1 MEVYPGINSSVKPA
15 GSAGLPAKNTKNP
28 LSIFSLLCYIAFA
41 MPEENKTPQ
50 TQEIASVEEDSPPAT
65 AAGNTTTWQEIQQIK
80 KTVHGLLGDAALGNR
95 TGSLL
100 ASIESL
106 SSEMEQQISWSKD
119 SSQKTLEALKK
130 QVEEIESEW
139 KVISASIQ
147 AQYERLEAVLHSSPE
162 VMESS
167 ALQTLS
173 SRITHLETLISELVN
188 ESQSRAT
195 SRNFQIFIF
204 SMATLSGCLLLWS
217 ICLIF
222 DIL

>member
-1 MEVYPGINSSVKPA
+1 
-15 GSAGLPAKNTKNP
+15 
-28 LSIFSLLCYIAFA
+28 
-41 MPEENKTPQ
+41 MPRENKTPQ
-50 TQEIASVEEDSPPAT
+50 VQEISSAEETSPPAT
-65 AAGNTTTWQEIQQIK
+65 AAGNITTWQEIQQIK
-80 KTVHGLLGDAALGNR
+80 KTVNGLLGDDALGNR

-130 QVEEIESEW
+130 QVEEIEGEW

-147 AQYERLEAVLHSSPE
+147 AQHERLEAVLHSSPE

-173 SRITHLETLISELVN
+173 SRITHLETLTSELVN
-188 ESQSRAT
+188 EYQSRAT
-195 SRNFQIFIF
+195 SRNFRIFIF
-204 SMATLSGCLLLWS
+204 SLATLSGCLLLWS